1 MKGMGEIRMS
11 EHKVYNCYG
20 IELASLS
27 DIIDMIKKSKLT
39 ERYKLSELA
48 INYFGLESN
57 WTKEEIIENLEQIS
71 TELDADGREDS
82 EIGDIRLELKDH
94 FNLVKMDSPLDG

>member
-1 MKGMGEIRMS
+1 MS
-11 EHKVYNCYG
+11 EHKVYNYLG

-57 WTKEEIIENLEQIS
+57 WTKKELIEELEQIS
-71 TELDADGREDS
+71 TELDADGKEDS
-82 EIGDIRLELKDH
+82 DIRNIRRELKDH
-94 FNLVKMDSPLDG
+94 FNLIKMDSPLDG

>member
-1 MKGMGEIRMS
+1 MNKI
-11 EHKVYNCYG
+11 YNYLG

-57 WTKEEIIENLEQIS
+57 WTKKELIEELEQIS
-71 TELDADGREDS
+71 TELDADGKEDS
-82 EIGDIRLELKDH
+82 DIGNIRLELKDH

>member
-1 MKGMGEIRMS
+1 MS
-11 EHKVYNCYG
+11 EHKVYNYLG

-57 WTKEEIIENLEQIS
+57 WTKKELIEELEQIS
-71 TELDADGREDS
+71 TELDADGKEDS
-82 EIGDIRLELKDH
+82 DIGNIRLELKDH
-94 FNLVKMDSPLDG
+94 FNLVKKEERLE

>member
-1 MKGMGEIRMS
+1 MS
-11 EHKVYNCYG
+11 EHKVYNYLG

-57 WTKEEIIENLEQIS
+57 WTKKELIEELEQIS
-71 TELDADGREDS
+71 TELDADGNEDS
-82 EIGDIRLELKDH
+82 EIGDIRRELKDH
-94 FNLVKMDSPLDG
+94 FNLIKMDSPLDG